1 MTMNKREWLHRLP
14 KAEYHVHIEGA
25 IPWSM
30 VQHTDG
36 PDPLPDPVWLDPD
49 FRFDDFNDFSRAM
62 RASRQR
68 VITSVNGYHR
78 IARAHFQQLAAENVR
93 YVEPSIHLAIA
104 HHSGYDLS
112 AIVEAITSAA
122 PESLTVRVFA
132 GFPRHAL
139 EIDPHFLERMVPQ
152 VMATPALA
160 GIDVHSDERLGS
172 LAPFREVYQEARQ
185 RGLRTK
191 AHAGELCGA
200 ASIRDALD
208 TLQPQRIQH
217 GVTAL
222 EDEGVVE
229 RLQAEGIALDMAPIS
244 NWKLNV
250 IPNMASHPIGYYYD
264 YGIPVTVNTD
274 DPAIFNCTLIDELLA
289 LVDSHVLTLPEVA
302 DIQREALRA
311 ADLPPAQLVDIE
323 REIDVLLAELPT

>member
-1 MTMNKREWLHRLP
+1 MTTKREWLQRLP

-30 VQHTDG
+30 VQNTDG
-36 PDPLPDPVWLDPD
+36 PDPLPEPIWLDPD
-49 FRFDDFNDFSRAM
+49 FRFTDFNDFRRAM

-68 VITSVNGYHR
+68 IITSVNGYHR
-78 IARAHFQQLAAENVR
+78 IARAYFQQLVAENVR

-112 AIVEAITSAA
+112 AVVEAITSAA
-122 PESLTVRVFA
+122 PDGLTVRVFA
-132 GFPRHAL
+132 GFPRNAL
-139 EIDPHFLERMVPQ
+139 EIDPQFLERMVPQ
-152 VMATPALA
+152 VMATPTFA
-160 GIDVHSDERLGS
+160 GIDVHSDERIGNLD
-172 LAPFREVYQEARQ
+172 PFREVYQEARQ
-185 RGLRTK
+185 HGLRTK

-200 ASIRDALD
+200 ASVRNALD
-208 TLQPQRIQH
+208 TLHPQRIQH

-244 NWKLNV
+244 NLKLNV
-250 IPNMASHPIGYYYD
+250 IPNMAAHPIGYYYD

-274 DPAIFNCTLIDELLA
+274 DPAIFNCTLTDELLA
-289 LVDSHVLTLPEVA
+289 LVDHHVLTLPEVA
-302 DIQREALRA
+302 DIQRAALRA
-311 ADLPPAQLVDIE
+311 ADLPPAQLADSE
-323 REIDVLLAELPT
+323 RQIDVLLAELPS